1 MPHPRQRRK
10 TCREYKGHPKTI
22 KGEFIMTVETEIKD
36 VKVEREEGQEEQGGS
51 DNTKKEEEKERSY
64 TQEEVEKMISD
75 RVAREKRNAEKA
87 IQESEKLA
95 KMSADQKREYE
106 FEKLKKENEELKAA
120 QTRNELGKEATK
132 ILADSGIIAN
142 DEILSFV
149 VREDAEKTNQSVEA
163 FTNVVNSLVDNLVK
177 EKLKGNAPK
186 RQQGGI
192 GALTKEEILKEKD
205 ATKRQQL
212 IKENNHLFR

>member
-1 MPHPRQRRK
+1 MDELNKKYNLPFRLGDLQFFAND
-10 TCREYKGHPKTI
+10 ENN
-22 KGEFIMTVETEIKD
+22 D
-36 VKVEREEGQEEQGGS
+36 GS
-51 DNTKKEEEKERSY
+51 DDNQENNKENSEGTDEKTFTQNELEEIVKQRL
-64 TQEEVEKMISD
+64 
-75 RVAREKRNAEKA
+75 ARAEKDKQKA
-87 IQESEKLA
+87 IAEAEKLA

-149 VREDAEKTNQSVEA
+149 VKEDAEKTNQSVEA

-205 ATKRQQL
+205 ATKRQRL

>member
-1 MPHPRQRRK
+1 MEKLNKKYNLPFRLGDLQFFAEPADPVDPVDPEPTEPKEPKEPEK
-10 TCREYKGHPKTI
+10 T
-22 KGEFIMTVETEIKD
+22 FS
-36 VKVEREEGQEEQGGS
+36 QEEL
-51 DNTKKEEEKERSY
+51 EEIVKQRL
-64 TQEEVEKMISD
+64 
-75 RVAREKRNAEKA
+75 ARAEKDKQKA
-87 IQESEKLA
+87 IAEAEKLA

-149 VREDAEKTNQSVEA
+149 VKEDAEKTNQSVEA
-163 FTNVVNSLVDNLVK
+163 FTNMVNGLVDSLVK

-192 GALTKEEILKEKD
+192 VALTKEEILKEKD
-205 ATKRQQL
+205 ATKRQKL
-212 IKENNHLFR
+212 IRENNHLFR